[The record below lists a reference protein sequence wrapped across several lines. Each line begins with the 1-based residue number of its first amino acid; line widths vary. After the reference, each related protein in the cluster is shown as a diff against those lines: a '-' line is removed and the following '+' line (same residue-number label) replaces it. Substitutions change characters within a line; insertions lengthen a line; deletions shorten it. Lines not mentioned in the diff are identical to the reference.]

1 MSQTVFPTFET
12 VLYDEPRP
20 AVARVTLNRPEK
32 RNAQNMQMTYDLNS
46 AFDYA
51 LRQPHIKIIV
61 LAAVGQHFSS
71 GHDLSGDGSKT
82 WRDFPVVG
90 TWANFD
96 QPGAE
101 GRHSREM
108 EIYLEITERWRNM
121 SKPLIA
127 QVQGRC
133 MTGGL
138 MLAWCSDL
146 VIASDDAQFICTSGK
161 MGGSGVEFYG
171 YPWEI
176 GPRRAKMWL
185 LTGELSA
192 AKAEQYGMVNE
203 VVPRSELETYTLDLA
218 ERLTTHTSWT
228 LNMTKA
234 QVNHAQ
240 DSQGRRTAMNY
251 AFVVHQLGH
260 AHRELT
266 VGAAIDPDTLP
277 ENLRQHYLRREE
289 RRKAQK
295 VAE

>member
-1 MSQTVFPTFET
+1 MSESTFPKFATI
-12 VLYDEPRP
+12 LYDEPRP

-32 RNAQNMQMTYDLNS
+32 RNAQNMQMTYDLNE

-51 LRQPHIKIIV
+51 VRQPHIKVIV
-61 LAAVGQHFSS
+61 LAAVGEHFSA

-96 QPGAE
+96 MPGAE
-101 GRHSREM
+101 GRYSREM

-121 SKPLIA
+121 SKLMIA
-127 QVQGRC
+127 QVQGKC

-146 VIASDDAQFICTSGK
+146 IIASEDAQFLCTSSK
-161 MGGSGVEFYG
+161 MGGSGVEFYA

-192 AKAEQYGMVNE
+192 RKAEQYGMVNE
-203 VVPRSELETYTLDLA
+203 VVPRADLETYTLNLA
-218 ERLTTHTSWT
+218 ERLTQHTSWT
-228 LNMTKA
+228 LTMAKT

-240 DSQGRRTAMNY
+240 DSQGRRTAMQH

-260 AHRELT
+260 AHRQLT
-266 VGAAIDPDTLP
+266 VGAAIDPNTLP
-277 ENLRQHYLRREE
+277 ENLREHFLRREE
-289 RRKAQK
+289 RKKEQK
-295 VAE
+295 TTW

>member
-1 MSQTVFPTFET
+1 MADTEFPTFST

-20 AVARVTLNRPEK
+20 GVARVTLNRPEK

-46 AFDYA
+46 AFDHA
-51 LRQPHIKIIV
+51 LRQPHVKVIV
-61 LAAVGQHFSS
+61 LAAIGEHFSS
-71 GHDLSGDGSKT
+71 GHDLSGDADLT
-82 WRDFPVVG
+82 WRDFPIVG

-101 GRHSREM
+101 GRYSREM

-121 SKPLIA
+121 AKPMIC
-127 QVQGRC
+127 QVQGKC

-146 VIASDDAQFICTSGK
+146 IIASDDAQFICTSGK
-161 MGGSGVEFYG
+161 MGGSGVEFYA

-185 LTGELSA
+185 MTGELSA

-203 VVPRSELETYTLDLA
+203 IVPRAQLEQYTLDLA
-218 ERLTTHTSWT
+218 ERLCKHTSWT
-228 LNMTKA
+228 LTMTKA

-240 DSQGRRTAMNY
+240 DAMGRRTAMQHS
-251 AFVVHQLGH
+251 FVVHQLGH
-260 AHRELT
+260 AHRQLV
-266 VGAAIDPDTLP
+266 VGAAIDPNTLP
-277 ENLRQHYLRREE
+277 ENLRQHFMRRME
-289 RRKAQK
+289 RQAAKEAG
-295 VAE
+295 E